1 LAGVG
6 RCQSVGTPFFASW
19 VLANSI
25 CRQKSNASKKKQA
38 SEKLTEEL
46 LSQQSLPCTQ
56 LFSPVLLSTGF
67 EVEVGS
73 RRWLRDCL
81 ACSYLFSLV
90 SDFASVHV
98 FAFAYYSH
106 TTGRLAHSLFRS
118 LTHSVWIRLRRCHRI
133 LYINK
138 CTHSRTDDNNNKMW
152 VLLHWRGVVVGVC
165 AQCLCVCNLS
175 FTFFS
180 SSSGVVSQTL
190 KSTE

>member
-81 ACSYLFSLV
+81 TRSYLFSLV

-98 FAFAYYSH
+98 FAFAYIIH
-106 TTGRLAHSLFRS
+106 TPPAGWRTRS
-118 LTHSVWIRLRRCHRI
+118 LTHSLGMDPPAP
-133 LYINK
+133 LPP
-138 CTHSRTDDNNNKMW
+138 HSVHK
-152 VLLHWRGVVVGVC
+152 
-165 AQCLCVCNLS
+165 
-175 FTFFS
+175 
-180 SSSGVVSQTL
+180 
-190 KSTE
+190 

>member
-6 RCQSVGTPFFASW
+6 CCQSVGTPFLASW

-81 ACSYLFSLV
+81 ALIYFLSFLTLRACMYLHSRII
-90 SDFASVHV
+90 
-98 FAFAYYSH
+98 H
-106 TTGRLAHSLFRS
+106 TPPAGALTRS
-118 LTHSVWIRLRRCHRI
+118 LTHSLGMDPPAP
-133 LYINK
+133 LPP
-138 CTHSRTDDNNNKMW
+138 HSVHK
-152 VLLHWRGVVVGVC
+152 
-165 AQCLCVCNLS
+165 
-175 FTFFS
+175 
-180 SSSGVVSQTL
+180 
-190 KSTE
+190 